1 MSAYRGQ
8 SLPFDKG
15 IQRGQIPQGLISNW
29 MGDHGFIRKLQMA
42 VRRPMYY
49 GDTGI
54 YTAEVAKMFKDVQR
68 GEVEEGA
75 VSGELTYHAVGIKF
89 EGRNQVGEI
98 QLQGSAVVYLPS
110 REGGMVQLPIP
121 HVARPPAV
129 PYETFY
135 RGWY

>member
-1 MSAYRGQ
+1 MPVDTVSDRVHA
-8 SLPFDKG
+8 LA
-15 IQRGQIPQGLISNW
+15 GLISNW
-29 MGDHGFIRKLQMA
+29 VGNHGFLRKLQMA

-49 GDTGI
+49 GNLGV
-54 YTAEVAKMFKDVQR
+54 YTAEVAKTFKEVQR
-68 GEVEEGA
+68 GEEGEGA
-75 VSGELTYHAVGIKF
+75 VSGERTYYAVGIKF

-110 REGGMVQLPIP
+110 RKDGMVQLSTPR
-121 HVARPPAV
+121 VARPPAV